1 MKEFIKLI
9 FKFTLILFAFFA
21 VVLGA
26 MVLYTKM
33 SGGDIEDSPL
43 SFFTEDEK
51 EMKTVLIAGLHPD
64 GPLTDFI
71 LLARYSPKSGKINAI
86 SIPRDTKVI
95 GSIDGK
101 INSTY
106 AKKRNMQDLVNKVTE
121 VTSVSIDNYVL
132 IDTKAV
138 KKMVDAIGGIPM
150 EIPFDMKYDDFEQG
164 LHIDLKKGYQILDGN
179 KAEQFIR
186 FRKNNDGS
194 GYLLGDVQ
202 RIEAQK
208 EFIKSAVNTVLKPSI
223 ITKLPE
229 LISLGFELIKTDI
242 NIADVLEYLDDVKKF
257 NPDKLNIE
265 TLPGEGQ
272 YIDNISYFVH
282 DAKATAEL
290 VEELFN
296 NIDVITEEVSSE
308 TETSKSI
315 EQVNVSVPSYEV
327 SSGNKKTSK
336 SEISIEVLN
345 ATSRTG
351 LASSVAEKL
360 KEEGYNVTKIGNYK
374 TTVSVKTS
382 VINRTSTNYAK
393 EIKSFLGKGVVKS
406 ELQDDAKVDV
416 TVILGSDY

>member
-9 FKFTLILFAFFA
+9 FKFTVILFVFF
-21 VVLGA
+21 VVILGA
-26 MVLYTKM
+26 ILLYTKI

-43 SFFTEDEK
+43 SFWNEDVK
-51 EMKTVLIAGLHPD
+51 ETKTVLIAGLHPD

-71 LLARYSPKSGKINAI
+71 LLARYSPKSGKINAM

-106 AKKRNMQDLVNKVTE
+106 AKKRNMQDLVDKVTE
-121 VTSVSIDNYVL
+121 ITSVSIDNYVL

-150 EIPFDMKYDDFEQG
+150 EIPINMKYDDFEQG
-164 LHIDLKKGYQILDGN
+164 LHIDLKKGYQVLDGN

-186 FRKNNDGS
+186 FRKNNDGT
-194 GYLLGDVQ
+194 GYPLGDVQ
-202 RIEAQK
+202 RIDAQK

-229 LISLGFELIKTDI
+229 LITLGFELIKTDI
-242 NIADVLEYLDDVKKF
+242 NISDVLEYLDDVKKF
-257 NPDKLNIE
+257 NTENLRIE
-265 TLPGEGQ
+265 TMPGEGK
-272 YIDNISYFVH
+272 YIDNISYFVQ
-282 DAKATAEL
+282 DTKKTTEL

-296 NIDVITEEVSSE
+296 NIDVITEDNVNNENNSISTSSNDEVS
-308 TETSKSI
+308 TEKKS
-315 EQVNVSVPSYEV
+315 
-327 SSGNKKTSK
+327 TK

-345 ATSRTG
+345 GTSRNG
-351 LASSVAEKL
+351 LANSVAEKL

-374 TTVSVKTS
+374 TTSNIKTS
-382 VINRTSTNYAK
+382 IINRTSTNYAK
-393 EIKSFLGKGVVKS
+393 EVKSFLGKGTVKN

>member
-9 FKFTLILFAFFA
+9 FKFTVILFALF
-21 VVLGA
+21 VVILGA
-26 MVLYTKM
+26 ILLYTKI

-43 SFFTEDEK
+43 SFWSEDVK
-51 EMKTVLIAGLHPD
+51 ETKTVLIAGLHPD

-71 LLARYSPKSGKINAI
+71 LLARYSPKSGKINAM

-106 AKKRNMQDLVNKVTE
+106 AKKRNMQDLVDKVTE
-121 VTSVSIDNYVL
+121 ITSVSIDNYVL

-138 KKMVDAIGGIPM
+138 KKMVDAVGGIPM
-150 EIPFDMKYDDFEQG
+150 EIPIDMKYDDFEQG
-164 LHIDLKKGYQILDGN
+164 LHIDLKKGYQVLDGN

-186 FRKNNDGS
+186 FRKNNDGT
-194 GYLLGDVQ
+194 GYPLGDVQ
-202 RIEAQK
+202 RIDAQK
-208 EFIKSAVNTVLKPSI
+208 EFIKSAVSTVLKPSI

-229 LISLGFELIKTDI
+229 LITLGFELIKTDI
-242 NIADVLEYLDDVKKF
+242 NISDVLEYLDDVKNF
-257 NPDKLNIE
+257 NTENLRIE
-265 TLPGEGQ
+265 TMPGEGK
-272 YIDNISYFVH
+272 YIDNISYFVQ
-282 DAKATAEL
+282 DTKKTAEL

-296 NIDVITEEVSSE
+296 NIDVITEEDVNNGNNSISTSS
-308 TETSKSI
+308 
-315 EQVNVSVPSYEV
+315 NVEV
-327 SSGNKKTSK
+327 SNEKKSTK

-345 ATSRTG
+345 GTSRNG
-351 LASSVAEKL
+351 LANSVAEKL

-374 TTVSVKTS
+374 TTSNIKTS
-382 VINRTSTNYAK
+382 IINRTSTDYAK
-393 EIKSFLGKGVVKS
+393 EVKSFLGKGTVKN

>member
-1 MKEFIKLI
+1 LKEFIKLI
-9 FKFTLILFAFFA
+9 FKFTIILFVFFA
-21 VVLGA
+21 VILGA
-26 MVLYTKM
+26 VVLYTKI
-33 SGGDIEDSPL
+33 SGTDINDSPL
-43 SFFTEDEK
+43 SIFTDTK
-51 EMKTVLIAGLHPD
+51 ETKTVLIAGLHPE

-138 KKMVDAIGGIPM
+138 RKMVDAVGGIPM

-164 LHIDLKKGYQILDGN
+164 LHIDLKKGYQVLNGE
-179 KAEQFIR
+179 KAEQFVR

-202 RIEAQK
+202 RVEAQK

-223 ITKLPE
+223 ITKIPE

-257 NPDKLNIE
+257 NPDNLHIE
-265 TLPGEGQ
+265 TLPGEGK
-272 YIDNISYFVH
+272 YIDNVSYYVH
-282 DAKATAEL
+282 DVKETAEL

-296 NIDVITEEVSSE
+296 KIDVVTETPTEIEASSNVSS
-308 TETSKSI
+308 S
-315 EQVNVSVPSYEV
+315 QNVIAE
-327 SSGNKKTSK
+327 KKTVASK

-345 ATSRTG
+345 ATSRNG

-374 TTVSVKTS
+374 TTVSVNTS
-382 VINRTSTNYAK
+382 IINRTSSNYAK
-393 EIKSFLGKGVVKS
+393 EIKTFLGKGTVKT
-406 ELQDDAKVDV
+406 EIEENAKVDV
-416 TVILGSDY
+416 TVILGSDYKL

>member
-9 FKFTLILFAFFA
+9 FKFTVILFAFF
-21 VVLGA
+21 VVILGA
-26 MVLYTKM
+26 ILLYTKI

-43 SFFTEDEK
+43 SFWNEDVK
-51 EMKTVLIAGLHPD
+51 ETKTVLIAGLHPD

-71 LLARYSPKSGKINAI
+71 LLARYSPKSGKINAM

-106 AKKRNMQDLVNKVTE
+106 AKKRNIQDLVDKVTE
-121 VTSVSIDNYVL
+121 ITSVSIDNYVL

-150 EIPFDMKYDDFEQG
+150 EIPINMKYDDFEQG
-164 LHIDLKKGYQILDGN
+164 LHIDLKKGYQVLDGN

-186 FRKNNDGS
+186 FRKNNDGT
-194 GYLLGDVQ
+194 GYPLGDVQ
-202 RIEAQK
+202 RIDAQK

-229 LISLGFELIKTDI
+229 LITLGFELIKTDI
-242 NIADVLEYLDDVKKF
+242 NISDVLEYLDDVKKF
-257 NPDKLNIE
+257 NTQNLRIE
-265 TLPGEGQ
+265 TMPGEGK
-272 YIDNISYFVH
+272 YIDNISYFVQ
-282 DAKATAEL
+282 DTKKTTEL

-296 NIDVITEEVSSE
+296 NIDVITEDNVNNENNSISTSSNDEVS
-308 TETSKSI
+308 TEKKS
-315 EQVNVSVPSYEV
+315 V
-327 SSGNKKTSK
+327 K

-345 ATSRTG
+345 GTSRNG
-351 LASSVAEKL
+351 LANSVAEKL

-374 TTVSVKTS
+374 TTSNIKTS
-382 VINRTSTNYAK
+382 IINRTSTNYAK
-393 EIKSFLGKGVVKS
+393 EVKSFLGKGTVKN